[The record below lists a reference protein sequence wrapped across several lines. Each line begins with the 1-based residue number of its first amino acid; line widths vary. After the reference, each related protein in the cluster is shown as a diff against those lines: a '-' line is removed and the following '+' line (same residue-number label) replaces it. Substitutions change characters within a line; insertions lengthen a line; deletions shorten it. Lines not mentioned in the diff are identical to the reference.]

1 MVEVLGIPFRINQ
14 DALGELNS
22 KTKILSKH
30 LSSDTIS
37 DYITKSN
44 KGWILYDF
52 FIVYIHRNACIMD
65 FIGFKSIWYYYYKRI
80 IMSIKQKLFK
90 MVLTE
95 AESDMLY
102 DALRNHMD
110 YVSCDE
116 DENEELV
123 LSSLFDKLSVME
135 EVL

>member
-1 MVEVLGIPFRINQ
+1 
-14 DALGELNS
+14 
-22 KTKILSKH
+22 
-30 LSSDTIS
+30 
-37 DYITKSN
+37 
-44 KGWILYDF
+44 
-52 FIVYIHRNACIMD
+52 
-65 FIGFKSIWYYYYKRI
+65 
-80 IMSIKQKLFK
+80 MSIKQKLFK